1 MAGMGLGRVKT
12 QTCFWKVEFPSRN
25 RSPDS
30 WRHSRHSSRG
40 RDRENNSQQLL
51 PRHVFTQPGSISTI
65 DDVRWVSGAPSI
77 APNWRTTASRRRSA
91 ANGGDKVAGPT
102 TETSG
107 RLTVETALP
116 LPGAIYCRAESS
128 VKCTTSFRSM
138 VGKCREVNLLWSM
151 EAEFFTWSGVE
162 PFGDGMELGVRMN

>member
-25 RSPDS
+25 RSPES
-30 WRHSRHSSRG
+30 WRHSQHSSRG

-77 APNWRTTASRRRSA
+77 APKWRTTASRRRSA

-116 LPGAIYCRAESS
+116 FQALFIAATERSIADHSPAISVLQLGSGSS
-128 VKCTTSFRSM
+128 SPALAPMASVPK
-138 VGKCREVNLLWSM
+138 N
-151 EAEFFTWSGVE
+151 A
-162 PFGDGMELGVRMN
+162 VRWLIWPDPYRHR